1 MGTPTPDLDYIRPNM
16 QGLISWTTCFDH
28 PIRRKKDPWVSE
40 EVLRWSI
47 ARWQLVF
54 RQTLYW
60 PEYYIICK
68 HWKTWWF
75 KMSSDDKRSIT
86 LGNQIIW
93 RWPSGELR
101 RTEDQT
107 ESFLNMLTRIEGVAY
122 RSCRVAGAPGL
133 FWLFPTCHY
142 CRRPR
147 EEKIETM
154 LTESLQPMYDLELK
168 EGDELDK

>member
-1 MGTPTPDLDYIRPNM
+1 MGTPTWPWLHQTQHAGLDITDNIFRP
-16 QGLISWTTCFDH
+16 SH
-28 PIRRKKDPWVSE
+28 PKKRRSLSLWRSGGVDDNKMAIGFQTDTVLPWV
-40 EVLRWSI
+40 L
-47 ARWQLVF
+47 
-54 RQTLYW
+54 
-60 PEYYIICK
+60 ICK
-68 HWKTWWF
+68 HWKNEVIKWQ
-75 KMSSDDKRSIT
+75 SIT

-93 RWPSGELR
+93 RWPNGELR

-107 ESFLNMLTRIEGVAY
+107 EGFLNMLTRIEGVAY
-122 RSCRVAGAPGL
+122 RSSRVAGAPGL

-154 LTESLQPMYDLELK
+154 LTESLQPIYDLEWK